1 MFEGVKSNL
10 FLSILNPDD
19 ITDAIVK
26 AINNDKLFVRELLL
40 VKMLPF
46 VKGILPTRAF
56 DWFVG
61 ELLGVYEGM
70 DEFVGHKS
78 KK

>member
-10 FLSILNPDD
+10 FLPILNPDD

-26 AINNDKLFVRELLL
+26 AIKNDKLFV
-40 VKMLPF
+40 KMLPL

-56 DWFVG
+56 DWFAG
-61 ELLGVYEGM
+61 ELPGV
-70 DEFVGHKS
+70 
-78 KK
+78 